1 MPQQEKSRL
10 VAAARLTLLELD
22 STHVQFT
29 NGRDEESNKYFA
41 PAGEAEWG
49 C

>member
-1 MPQQEKSRL
+1 M

-22 STHVQFT
+22 STHTAHT
-29 NGRDEESNKYFA
+29 NREHEDSSKYFA